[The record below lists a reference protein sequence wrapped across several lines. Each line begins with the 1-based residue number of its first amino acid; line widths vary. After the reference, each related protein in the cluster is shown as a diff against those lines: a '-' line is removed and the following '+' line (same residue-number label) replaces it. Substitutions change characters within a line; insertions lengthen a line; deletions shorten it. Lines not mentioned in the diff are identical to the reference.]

1 MDIIMSI
8 NMGGDDYITKP
19 FSPQVLVAKIQAIL
33 RRTYSYNKD
42 LKSDIIKFKD
52 VTLNIVEG
60 KIYFKDEKL
69 FKMKFNKIISKGE
82 KVMETKKGTPIV
94 TEMQVIPVA
103 GYDSMLMTLSGAHA
117 PYFTRNIDIL
127 ATKAGVDP
135 ELVYQAIRGGLA
147 GSTVLDAKSNMVMDR
162 NFKPG
167 FRIDLHIKD
176 LGNVLDTAHGVGAP
190 LPLTAAVMEMM
201 QAIKLDGCGTEDHS
215 SLVKYYEKLANAQVV
230 RKGN

>member
-1 MDIIMSI
+1 
-8 NMGGDDYITKP
+8 
-19 FSPQVLVAKIQAIL
+19 
-33 RRTYSYNKD
+33 
-42 LKSDIIKFKD
+42 
-52 VTLNIVEG
+52 
-60 KIYFKDEKL
+60 
-69 FKMKFNKIISKGE
+69 
-82 KVMETKKGTPIV
+82 METKKGTPIV

-117 PYFTRNIDIL
+117 PYFTRNIVIL

-190 LPLTAAVMEMM
+190 LPLNAAVMEMM

>member
-1 MDIIMSI
+1 
-8 NMGGDDYITKP
+8 
-19 FSPQVLVAKIQAIL
+19 
-33 RRTYSYNKD
+33 
-42 LKSDIIKFKD
+42 
-52 VTLNIVEG
+52 
-60 KIYFKDEKL
+60 
-69 FKMKFNKIISKGE
+69 
-82 KVMETKKGTPIV
+82 METKKGTPIV

-117 PYFTRNIDIL
+117 TYFTRNIVIL

>member
-1 MDIIMSI
+1 
-8 NMGGDDYITKP
+8 
-19 FSPQVLVAKIQAIL
+19 
-33 RRTYSYNKD
+33 
-42 LKSDIIKFKD
+42 
-52 VTLNIVEG
+52 
-60 KIYFKDEKL
+60 
-69 FKMKFNKIISKGE
+69 
-82 KVMETKKGTPIV
+82 METKKGTPIV

-117 PYFTRNIDIL
+117 PYFTRNIVIL

-176 LGNVLDTAHGVGAP
+176 LGNVLGTAHGVGAP
-190 LPLTAAVMEMM
+190 LP
-201 QAIKLDGCGTEDHS
+201 
-215 SLVKYYEKLANAQVV
+215 
-230 RKGN
+230 

>member
-1 MDIIMSI
+1 
-8 NMGGDDYITKP
+8 
-19 FSPQVLVAKIQAIL
+19 
-33 RRTYSYNKD
+33 
-42 LKSDIIKFKD
+42 
-52 VTLNIVEG
+52 
-60 KIYFKDEKL
+60 
-69 FKMKFNKIISKGE
+69 
-82 KVMETKKGTPIV
+82 METKKGTPIV

-201 QAIKLDGCGTEDHS
+201 QAIKLDGYGTEDHS

>member
-1 MDIIMSI
+1 
-8 NMGGDDYITKP
+8 
-19 FSPQVLVAKIQAIL
+19 
-33 RRTYSYNKD
+33 
-42 LKSDIIKFKD
+42 
-52 VTLNIVEG
+52 
-60 KIYFKDEKL
+60 
-69 FKMKFNKIISKGE
+69 
-82 KVMETKKGTPIV
+82 METKKGTPIV

-230 RKGN
+230 RTGN

>member
-1 MDIIMSI
+1 
-8 NMGGDDYITKP
+8 
-19 FSPQVLVAKIQAIL
+19 
-33 RRTYSYNKD
+33 
-42 LKSDIIKFKD
+42 
-52 VTLNIVEG
+52 
-60 KIYFKDEKL
+60 
-69 FKMKFNKIISKGE
+69 
-82 KVMETKKGTPIV
+82 METKKGTPVV

>member
-1 MDIIMSI
+1 
-8 NMGGDDYITKP
+8 
-19 FSPQVLVAKIQAIL
+19 
-33 RRTYSYNKD
+33 
-42 LKSDIIKFKD
+42 
-52 VTLNIVEG
+52 
-60 KIYFKDEKL
+60 
-69 FKMKFNKIISKGE
+69 
-82 KVMETKKGTPIV
+82 METKKGTPIV

-117 PYFTRNIDIL
+117 PYFTRNIVIL

-147 GSTVLDAKSNMVMDR
+147 GSTVWDAKSNMVMDR

>member
-1 MDIIMSI
+1 
-8 NMGGDDYITKP
+8 
-19 FSPQVLVAKIQAIL
+19 
-33 RRTYSYNKD
+33 
-42 LKSDIIKFKD
+42 
-52 VTLNIVEG
+52 
-60 KIYFKDEKL
+60 
-69 FKMKFNKIISKGE
+69 
-82 KVMETKKGTPIV
+82 METKKGTPIV
-94 TEMQVIPVA
+94 TEMQVIHVA

-117 PYFTRNIDIL
+117 PYFTRNIVIL

-176 LGNVLDTAHGVGAP
+176 LGNVLDTAHVVRAP

>member
-1 MDIIMSI
+1 
-8 NMGGDDYITKP
+8 
-19 FSPQVLVAKIQAIL
+19 
-33 RRTYSYNKD
+33 
-42 LKSDIIKFKD
+42 
-52 VTLNIVEG
+52 
-60 KIYFKDEKL
+60 
-69 FKMKFNKIISKGE
+69 
-82 KVMETKKGTPIV
+82 METKKGTPIV

-117 PYFTRNIDIL
+117 PYFTRNIVIL

-230 RKGN
+230 RQGN

>member
-1 MDIIMSI
+1 
-8 NMGGDDYITKP
+8 
-19 FSPQVLVAKIQAIL
+19 
-33 RRTYSYNKD
+33 
-42 LKSDIIKFKD
+42 
-52 VTLNIVEG
+52 
-60 KIYFKDEKL
+60 
-69 FKMKFNKIISKGE
+69 
-82 KVMETKKGTPIV
+82 METKKGTPMV

>member
-1 MDIIMSI
+1 
-8 NMGGDDYITKP
+8 
-19 FSPQVLVAKIQAIL
+19 
-33 RRTYSYNKD
+33 
-42 LKSDIIKFKD
+42 
-52 VTLNIVEG
+52 
-60 KIYFKDEKL
+60 
-69 FKMKFNKIISKGE
+69 
-82 KVMETKKGTPIV
+82 METKKGTPIV
-94 TEMQVIPVA
+94 TEMQVIHVA

-117 PYFTRNIDIL
+117 PYFTRNIVIL

>member
-1 MDIIMSI
+1 
-8 NMGGDDYITKP
+8 
-19 FSPQVLVAKIQAIL
+19 
-33 RRTYSYNKD
+33 
-42 LKSDIIKFKD
+42 
-52 VTLNIVEG
+52 
-60 KIYFKDEKL
+60 
-69 FKMKFNKIISKGE
+69 
-82 KVMETKKGTPIV
+82 METKKGTPIV

>member
-1 MDIIMSI
+1 
-8 NMGGDDYITKP
+8 
-19 FSPQVLVAKIQAIL
+19 
-33 RRTYSYNKD
+33 
-42 LKSDIIKFKD
+42 
-52 VTLNIVEG
+52 
-60 KIYFKDEKL
+60 
-69 FKMKFNKIISKGE
+69 
-82 KVMETKKGTPIV
+82 METKKGTPIV

-117 PYFTRNIDIL
+117 PYFTRNIVIL

>member
-1 MDIIMSI
+1 
-8 NMGGDDYITKP
+8 
-19 FSPQVLVAKIQAIL
+19 
-33 RRTYSYNKD
+33 
-42 LKSDIIKFKD
+42 
-52 VTLNIVEG
+52 
-60 KIYFKDEKL
+60 
-69 FKMKFNKIISKGE
+69 
-82 KVMETKKGTPIV
+82 
-94 TEMQVIPVA
+94 MQVIPVA

-117 PYFTRNIDIL
+117 PYFTRNIVIL

>member
-1 MDIIMSI
+1 
-8 NMGGDDYITKP
+8 
-19 FSPQVLVAKIQAIL
+19 
-33 RRTYSYNKD
+33 
-42 LKSDIIKFKD
+42 
-52 VTLNIVEG
+52 
-60 KIYFKDEKL
+60 
-69 FKMKFNKIISKGE
+69 
-82 KVMETKKGTPIV
+82 METKKGTPIV

-215 SLVKYYEKLANAQVV
+215 SLVKYYEKLANAQVI

>member
-1 MDIIMSI
+1 MKLPIIFISSRDNDMDIIMSI

-69 FKMKFNKIISKGE
+69 FKIKFNKIISKGE

-117 PYFTRNIDIL
+117 PYFTRNIVIL
-127 ATKAGVDP
+127 EDSNGNKGAGEVPGGEGIRKTLEDAT
-135 ELVYQAIRGGLA
+135 ELVVGQSIGNYKNTGIGEIHGGDYTCESLR
-147 GSTVLDAKSNMVMDR
+147 SCFRRKWCYRRSKRRISSNR
-162 NFKPG
+162 HEFN
-167 FRIDLHIKD
+167 
-176 LGNVLDTAHGVGAP
+176 
-190 LPLTAAVMEMM
+190 
-201 QAIKLDGCGTEDHS
+201 S
-215 SLVKYYEKLANAQVV
+215 SISK
-230 RKGN
+230 

>member
-1 MDIIMSI
+1 
-8 NMGGDDYITKP
+8 
-19 FSPQVLVAKIQAIL
+19 
-33 RRTYSYNKD
+33 
-42 LKSDIIKFKD
+42 
-52 VTLNIVEG
+52 
-60 KIYFKDEKL
+60 
-69 FKMKFNKIISKGE
+69 MKFNKIISKGE

-103 GYDSMLMTLSGAHA
+103 EYDSMLMTLSGAHA

-215 SLVKYYEKLANAQVV
+215 SLVKRKKKLANAQVV

>member
-1 MDIIMSI
+1 
-8 NMGGDDYITKP
+8 
-19 FSPQVLVAKIQAIL
+19 
-33 RRTYSYNKD
+33 
-42 LKSDIIKFKD
+42 
-52 VTLNIVEG
+52 
-60 KIYFKDEKL
+60 
-69 FKMKFNKIISKGE
+69 
-82 KVMETKKGTPIV
+82 METKKGTPIV

-190 LPLTAAVMEMM
+190 LPLT
-201 QAIKLDGCGTEDHS
+201 
-215 SLVKYYEKLANAQVV
+215 SLIFFFFIYNPLSM
-230 RKGN
+230 

>member
-1 MDIIMSI
+1 
-8 NMGGDDYITKP
+8 
-19 FSPQVLVAKIQAIL
+19 
-33 RRTYSYNKD
+33 
-42 LKSDIIKFKD
+42 
-52 VTLNIVEG
+52 
-60 KIYFKDEKL
+60 
-69 FKMKFNKIISKGE
+69 
-82 KVMETKKGTPIV
+82 METKKGTPIV

-215 SLVKYYEKLANAQVV
+215 SLVKYYEKSANAQVV

>member
-1 MDIIMSI
+1 
-8 NMGGDDYITKP
+8 
-19 FSPQVLVAKIQAIL
+19 
-33 RRTYSYNKD
+33 
-42 LKSDIIKFKD
+42 
-52 VTLNIVEG
+52 
-60 KIYFKDEKL
+60 
-69 FKMKFNKIISKGE
+69 
-82 KVMETKKGTPIV
+82 METKKGTPIV

-117 PYFTRNIDIL
+117 PYFTRNIVIL

-176 LGNVLDTAHGVGAP
+176 LWNVLDTAHGVGAP